1 MLLDNSKQFA
11 VTYFYMQKKNNKKEI
26 YSCYFLH
33 IFHGARKKAK
43 YIYKKQ
49 DINISQR
56 VDNSINS
63 QDNQV

>member
-11 VTYFYMQKKNNKKEI
+11 VTFFYMQKKNNKKEI

-33 IFHGARKKAK
+33 IFHGGRKKAK